1 MKEVS
6 EESLLGWT
14 PKLFYFSKPMQIKA
28 LPMLFPRIPNYI
40 PTYFRLSLR
49 SERRNDA
56 EKKLENVGKRIGM
69 SAFKD

>member
-6 EESLLGWT
+6 EESPLGWT
-14 PKLFYFSKPMQIKA
+14 PKLFYFSQPMQIKA
-28 LPMLFPRIPNYI
+28 LQMLFPRISNYI
-40 PTYFRLSLR
+40 STYFRLSLR